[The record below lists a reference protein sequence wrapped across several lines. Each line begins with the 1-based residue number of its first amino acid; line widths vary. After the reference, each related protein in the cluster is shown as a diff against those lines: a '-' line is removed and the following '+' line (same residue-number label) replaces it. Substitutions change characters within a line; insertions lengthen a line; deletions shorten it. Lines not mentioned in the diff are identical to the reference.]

1 MYRHWWYGVDNGMGI
16 ECDKCL
22 AYANMMSNDDFRE
35 IEKREDCPV
44 SDEEFNKKHEKDIKQ

>member
-1 MYRHWWYGVDNGMGI
+1 VDNGMGI